1 MPKKKVLSKSKII
14 LKLIAINVKIINVKA
29 YNK

>member
-1 MPKKKVLSKSKII
+1 MPKKKVLSKNKII

-29 YNK
+29 YN

>member
-1 MPKKKVLSKSKII
+1 MIEKKVLSKNKNI
-14 LKLIAINVKIINVKA
+14 LKLIAINVKILIVKA